1 MIGTLDETVYLY
13 YSNRRLGA
21 LGLDPAALAGQLAFR
36 NINLPGGTVDL
47 ERQSLV
53 VKPSGKFLREA
64 EIGDQVIETRGG
76 YPAYLRDLVEVVRG
90 YEDPPALLNFRTIKA
105 DLKHSPTAP
114 AARTA
119 SPSEIGIGSHDHSAR
134 PHDETEKAW
143 TTRAITLAVRHVKGT
158 QIAEFSRDVDATLA
172 ALKGVLPEDLRVERT
187 SNEPALVA
195 HKIDQFVDC
204 FIEAVLIVV
213 LVALLFMEWRSA
225 LLVALSIPIT
235 VAMTLGIC
243 ALLGIDLQQISIAA
257 LIIALGLLVDDP
269 VVAGDAINREIAHG
283 VPRDVAAWLGPQKLS
298 RAILYATLTN
308 CVAFLPLLLVT
319 GIVGEF
325 IYSLPVV
332 VTASLIASRLVSMTF
347 IPLLGSYMLRGQH
360 GMEAGLAGEGRSS
373 RFARIYNGFS
383 EWCMVHKWTSL
394 ACCLVVLGGA
404 CSLLPLIGT
413 NFFPKDLH
421 NVLTVNVFLAE
432 GTPIRQTKAEAM
444 KTIERIEG
452 LIGPDVDAYTTF
464 VGAGGPRFWLSI
476 VPEQPAPNYA
486 QILVHTRDSHRTEAL
501 ALRLKRELP
510 SLVPAARL
518 VVQQIETGP
527 PVGVPVQLRIQGQD
541 LATIE
546 RLGDQV
552 KGFMRE
558 FAGSTDIQDD
568 WDPQIL
574 QLALQVDTDR
584 ANLAGITH
592 QDVASLMGGGLS
604 GTVTTRIRERDR
616 LIPVTLKLRPDE
628 RSRVEDLM
636 TLEAHGAQSGHRVP
650 LDQVGAFR
658 TEMVRPKV
666 MRRDN
671 ERCLTVKCDTVAG
684 VLPSRLVDFLDMK
697 LREASKTWP
706 PGYRFAFGGEKE
718 EQSKGFGSMG
728 VAMIVSLLAIYLALV
743 LQFNSLTKP
752 LVVFAAVPFG
762 MVGGLMGLLIFD
774 VPLGFFALLGLSS
787 LAGVIISHVII
798 LFEYIEEAHQR
809 GEPLRRA
816 VIDAALVRL
825 RPVLVTVLATVGGL
839 IPLVIKGGPLWEP
852 LCYVQIMGL
861 LVATLVTKVVVPVL
875 YVLFV
880 EDFKLIKWSTPAE
893 QAEERS
899 HAADRVLV
907 HHGHS
912 VATGNPQQIGAAG
925 AW

>member
-1 MIGTLDETVYLY
+1 MPV
-13 YSNRRLGA
+13 
-21 LGLDPAALAGQLAFR
+21 
-36 NINLPGGTVDL
+36 
-47 ERQSLV
+47 
-53 VKPSGKFLREA
+53 
-64 EIGDQVIETRGG
+64 QV
-76 YPAYLRDLVEVVRG
+76 
-90 YEDPPALLNFRTIKA
+90 
-105 DLKHSPTAP
+105 
-114 AARTA
+114 
-119 SPSEIGIGSHDHSAR
+119 
-134 PHDETEKAW
+134 
-143 TTRAITLAVRHVKGT
+143 
-158 QIAEFSRDVDATLA
+158 
-172 ALKGVLPEDLRVERT
+172 RVE
-187 SNEPALVA
+187 
-195 HKIDQFVDC
+195 
-204 FIEAVLIVV
+204 
-213 LVALLFMEWRSA
+213 
-225 LLVALSIPIT
+225 
-235 VAMTLGIC
+235 
-243 ALLGIDLQQISIAA
+243 
-257 LIIALGLLVDDP
+257 
-269 VVAGDAINREIAHG
+269 
-283 VPRDVAAWLGPQKLS
+283 
-298 RAILYATLTN
+298 
-308 CVAFLPLLLVT
+308 
-319 GIVGEF
+319 
-325 IYSLPVV
+325 
-332 VTASLIASRLVSMTF
+332 
-347 IPLLGSYMLRGQH
+347 
-360 GMEAGLAGEGRSS
+360 
-373 RFARIYNGFS
+373 
-383 EWCMVHKWTSL
+383 
-394 ACCLVVLGGA
+394 
-404 CSLLPLIGT
+404 
-413 NFFPKDLH
+413 
-421 NVLTVNVFLAE
+421 
-432 GTPIRQTKAEAM
+432 
-444 KTIERIEG
+444 
-452 LIGPDVDAYTTF
+452 
-464 VGAGGPRFWLSI
+464 
-476 VPEQPAPNYA
+476 
-486 QILVHTRDSHRTEAL
+486 
-501 ALRLKRELP
+501 
-510 SLVPAARL
+510 
-518 VVQQIETGP
+518 
-527 PVGVPVQLRIQGQD
+527 GQD

-546 RLGDQV
+546 RLGEQV

-558 FAGSTDIQDD
+558 FPGSTDIQDD

-574 QLALQVDTDR
+574 QLALHVDTDR

-604 GTVTTRIRERDR
+604 GTVTTHMRERDR

-684 VLPSRLVDFLDMK
+684 VLPSRLVEFLDFK
-697 LREASKTWP
+697 LRDASKAWP

-718 EQSKGFGSMG
+718 EQAKGFGSMSI
-728 VAMIVSLLAIYLALV
+728 AMVVSVLAIYLALV

-880 EDFKLIKWSTPAE
+880 EDFKLIKWSEPGEHVEDGPPA
-893 QAEERS
+893 QFLRTD
-899 HAADRVLV
+899 H
-907 HHGHS
+907 
-912 VATGNPQQIGAAG
+912 GAAHDHDPAAVHDQALVG